1 MLKKK
6 IIVLLGLV
14 SCLFLIT
21 LNASATSLSEGTLDL
36 DGQTM
41 YVEGDF
47 LHTGG
52 TLNLG
57 SGKLVIS
64 GNYYMTNETMTGFS
78 DGAIIMDDSEGHL
91 LVCGDFIMSG
101 SSDNSEFLS
110 AGTLEI
116 KGDFEQCGQSIAN
129 FNPGGT
135 HMVVLSG
142 TGEQNVCFDS
152 PDRNYFKNLKVT
164 NTSGKVKF
172 NNFSVNGEIMG
183 NIISDFD
190 IHLYNANLVLSGQ
203 TIKAPKLIW
212 YNGGTIQMGNNV
224 KIQGDLIHAG
234 GKLEITGKC
243 EITGNYYITGETD
256 ETFSNG
262 TFVMTNSEGHLLVY
276 GDFKMSGNSDNSDFL
291 SAGTIE
297 IKGDFEQQGQS
308 ASNFN
313 PGGTHMVVLSG
324 IGEQNVYFEN
334 PQGTHFNILVNKNV
348 NGVVFKTAYRYNEL
362 KTIYP
367 FDFEVVEY
375 NKETNQI
382 NVDVFLRENLQ
393 SLNGNVIIS
402 LYDESNRLIECR
414 IKELSELKPQIYNGL
429 NDYDG
434 AYIVKAFYWADMES
448 IRPLCPSINRELST
462 Q

>member
-57 SGKLVIS
+57 SGKLVVT
-64 GNYYMTNETMTGFS
+64 GNYYMTNETMTGLS
-78 DGAIIMDDSEGHL
+78 DGNIIMSDSEGHL
-91 LVCGDFIMSG
+91 LVYGDFIMSG
-101 SSDNSEFLS
+101 NSDNSDFLS

-116 KGDFEQCGQSIAN
+116 KGDFEQYGQSISN

-135 HMVVLSG
+135 HMVLLSG
-142 TGEQNVCFDS
+142 TGEQNVYFDS
-152 PDRNYFKNLKVT
+152 PDKNYFKNLKVT

-172 NNFSVNGEIMG
+172 NKFSVNGA
-183 NIISDFD
+183 IIGDIITDFD
-190 IHLYNANLVLSGQ
+190 MHIYNANFTLSGQ

-212 YNGGTIQMGNNV
+212 YNGGAISLGNNA
-224 KIQGDLIHAG
+224 KINGDLIHAG

-243 EITGNYYITGETD
+243 EITGNYYITGETGT
-256 ETFSNG
+256 TFSNG
-262 TFVMTNSEGHLLVY
+262 TFVMSNSEGHLLVY

-291 SAGTIE
+291 SAGTLE
-297 IKGDFEQQGQS
+297 IKGDFEQQDQS
-308 ASNFN
+308 ISNFN
-313 PGGTHMVVLSG
+313 AGGTHTVVLSG
-324 IGEQNVYFEN
+324 TGEQTVRFANE
-334 PQGTHFNILVNKNV
+334 QGSRFNILVNKNV
-348 NGVVFKTAYRYNEL
+348 DGVVFETAYRYNEL
-362 KTIYP
+362 QTIYP

-375 NKETNQI
+375 NEETNQI
-382 NVDVFLRENLQ
+382 DVDVFLSENLQ
-393 SLNGNVIIS
+393 SSNGNVIIS
-402 LYDESNRLIECR
+402 LYDESNKLIECR
-414 IKELSELKPQIYNGL
+414 IKDLEELETQTFNGL
-429 NDYDG
+429 NDYEG
-434 AYIVKAFYWADMES
+434 VYIVKAFYWANMTS
-448 IRPLCPSINRELST
+448 IRPLCPAVKRELAT
-462 Q
+462 E